1 MIEKCFLWRRR
12 ISTASGVGNI
22 SLAANTDN
30 NGCLFSA

>member
-1 MIEKCFLWRRR
+1 MIDNFFSGVGE
-12 ISTASGVGNI
+12 ISTASGVENI